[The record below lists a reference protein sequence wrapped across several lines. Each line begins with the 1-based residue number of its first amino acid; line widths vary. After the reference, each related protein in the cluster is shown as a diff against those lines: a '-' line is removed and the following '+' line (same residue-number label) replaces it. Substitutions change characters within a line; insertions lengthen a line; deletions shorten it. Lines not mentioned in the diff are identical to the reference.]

1 MRDCANY
8 EYMIMKS
15 RLLFSVILAA
25 CICLCSCRKEE
36 NKVLA
41 VRLDK
46 TSVEL
51 IKGETLQLNA
61 SVIPADENAVIEWF
75 SEDESYVTVDQSGL
89 VTAVAMKK
97 VEESS
102 DDEENAQAV
111 SVYAR
116 YKDGAAECEVTVLPL
131 HARSIRLV
139 PDQKAMKIGEQLLL
153 NVEYTPADADV
164 KDVEWSTSVA
174 AVATVKDG
182 VVVAKGYG
190 TCEIIAKCG
199 KAEARTYIIVL

>member
-1 MRDCANY
+1 M
-8 EYMIMKS
+8 
-15 RLLFSVILAA
+15 AA
-25 CICLCSCRKEE
+25 HTTQGALKNITAHEIAQPSAVSCHRWG
-36 NKVLA
+36 
-41 VRLDK
+41 
-46 TSVEL
+46 
-51 IKGETLQLNA
+51 GE
-61 SVIPADENAVIEWF
+61 
-75 SEDESYVTVDQSGL
+75 G
-89 VTAVAMKK
+89 
-97 VEESS
+97 SS